1 MASEIDSY
9 SKSLTIQDTSE
20 ISVYTDKLTKAEA
33 VIQEARIKKAF
44 PKMFE
49 GQVSLLMEMFPENNF
64 TDNRMRDAVNHVICT
79 YEGWDKLPNI
89 ANFIQYD
96 KKIKIYTYKEICEI
110 GFEGMQ
116 AIDIGQDSP
125 RWTLIENVEKLKLK
139 KWEKK

>member
-9 SKSLTIQDTSE
+9 SKSLMIQDTSE

-96 KKIKIYTYKEICEI
+96 KKIKIYTYKEVCEI
-110 GFEGMQ
+110 GFVGMK
-116 AIDIGQDSP
+116 AVDIGMDSP
-125 RWTLIENVEKLKLK
+125 RWVKEEDAEKYKLKIWSIK
-139 KWEKK
+139 